1 MKSLFKLS
9 TLAVSVFAASQVAA
23 IELYNTDGTSVEM
36 SGILGAHMASYGYDE
51 DSFGG
56 MAFDSENILIEDP
69 GSYFG
74 FDIKHQQGKVY
85 GLGRVAWDV
94 NFQTSSTSETTMK
107 VNEPFTARETYIGFG
122 HDDFGSVTIGRQT
135 SPYMKTDKGFYSIWA
150 GGFNQSFSDEL
161 GSRRAINAVV
171 WQNDFDNLY
180 VGLQYQAKREVE
192 GIAFGNGG
200 TYGEVLLGET
210 TIDNGFAAAI
220 AYTFEATGTYIA
232 AAYNRSDD
240 IAGTLENI
248 FGEQFVLTNAEF
260 SQYSIAA
267 EQHFMD
273 GGLSI
278 SARYEHYDSKDGAA
292 LATYD
297 VSGNSFG
304 IGANMYLSD
313 QWRIYA
319 NYEMGKEENNQG
331 GPDVSDFSMVALG
344 AGFAPVAWGEVY
356 LEAYNDKLEFGALE
370 GSGME
375 SGKGTHLFLGAAV
388 FF

>member
-1 MKSLFKLS
+1 
-9 TLAVSVFAASQVAA
+9 
-23 IELYNTDGTSVEM
+23 
-36 SGILGAHMASYGYDE
+36 
-51 DSFGG
+51 
-56 MAFDSENILIEDP
+56 
-69 GSYFG
+69 
-74 FDIKHQQGKVY
+74 
-85 GLGRVAWDV
+85 
-94 NFQTSSTSETTMK
+94 
-107 VNEPFTARETYIGFG
+107 
-122 HDDFGSVTIGRQT
+122 
-135 SPYMKTDKGFYSIWA
+135 MKTDKGYYSIWA

-200 TYGEVLLGET
+200 TYGEVFVGDT
-210 TIDNGFAAAI
+210 TIDTGFAAAI
-220 AYTFEATGTYIA
+220 AYTFEATGTYVA

-240 IAGTLENI
+240 ISGDLKN
-248 FGEQFVLTNAEF
+248 FFEQDIKLTNAEF

-278 SARYEHYDSKDGAA
+278 SARYERYDSKDGAA
-292 LATYD
+292 TATYD
-297 VSGNSFG
+297 VTGNSFG
-304 IGANMYLSD
+304 IGANMYLSN

-331 GPDVSDFSMVALG
+331 GSDVSDFNMVAVG
-344 AGFAPVAWGEVY
+344 TGFAPVAWGEVY

-370 GSGME
+370 GSGIE
-375 SGKGTHLFLGAAV
+375 AGKGTHFFLGAAV

>member
-1 MKSLFKLS
+1 MKTLFKLS

-23 IELYNTDGTSVEM
+23 VELYNNEGTSVEFT
-36 SGILGAHMASYGYDE
+36 GVLAAHMASYGYDE
-51 DSFGG
+51 NSIAAT
-56 MAFDSENILIEDP
+56 AFDSENITIEDP
-69 GSYFG
+69 GSNFAL
-74 FDIKHQQGKVY
+74 DIKHQQGKVY
-85 GLGRVAWDV
+85 GLGRLAWDV
-94 NFQTSSTSETTMK
+94 NFQTSSAAETTMK
-107 VNEPFTARETYIGFG
+107 INEPLTARETYIGFG

-200 TYGEVLLGET
+200 TYGEVFLGDT
-210 TIDNGFAAAI
+210 TIDSGYAAAI
-220 AYTFEATGTYIA
+220 AYTFESTGTYVA

-240 IAGTLENI
+240 ITGDVNNF
-248 FGEQFVLTNAEF
+248 FGDPISLRNAEF
-260 SQYSIAA
+260 SQYSIAL
-267 EQHFMD
+267 EQHFME
-273 GGLSI
+273 GAISV
-278 SARYEHYDSKDGAA
+278 SARYEHYDSKNGASS
-292 LATYD
+292 TFYD

-304 IGANMYLSD
+304 AGANMYLSD

-319 NYEMGKEENNQG
+319 NYEMGAEENNQG

-344 AGFAPVAWGEVY
+344 TGFAPVAWGEVY
-356 LEAYNDKLEFGALE
+356 LEAYNDKLKFYGEDG
-370 GSGME
+370 
-375 SGKGTHLFLGAAV
+375 GKGTHVFLGAAV